1 MYFLYLLS
9 ILKTPKHIK
18 MMEYSI
24 GEKVNVRINK
34 IQDNG
39 CYCSFLPLWQNQYG
53 FMPKHLMPSYL
64 DNQGDFTISKGD
76 NITVV
81 INNITDRGIILSD
94 IQTYDKEQKRIQKKE
109 EKARMQ
115 ALVAEFAQRYERGT
129 VFEAEVVKVQ
139 H

>member
-94 IQTYDKEQKRIQKKE
+94 IQTYDKEQKRIQKK
-109 EKARMQ
+109 
-115 ALVAEFAQRYERGT
+115 RGKSSN
-129 VFEAEVVKVQ
+129 ASSGR
-139 H
+139 